1 MLPEIDPAQAEAF
14 VVSVGLLWANAWIFV
29 QIRNLID
36 KM

>member
-14 VVSVGLLWANAWIFV
+14 VVSVGLLWATAWGIV
-29 QIRNLID
+29 QLKNLIK